1 MANSKVSRKNINT
14 GIEQMIAKQT
24 STRSTP
30 TASLKNRISM
40 NSRNN
45 YSSDVK
51 LKISN
56 TKTSGDFRHDR
67 KIGV

>member
-1 MANSKVSRKNINT
+1 
-14 GIEQMIAKQT
+14 MIAKQT
-24 STRSTP
+24 STRSAP

-56 TKTSGDFRHDR
+56 TKTSGVFRHNE
-67 KIGV
+67 IFGE